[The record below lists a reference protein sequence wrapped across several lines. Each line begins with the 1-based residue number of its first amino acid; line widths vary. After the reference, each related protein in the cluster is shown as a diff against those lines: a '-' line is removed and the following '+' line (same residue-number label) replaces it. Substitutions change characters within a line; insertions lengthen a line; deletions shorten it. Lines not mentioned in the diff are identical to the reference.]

1 MEREAV
7 EVTAVVDGARFGPY
21 TLMVSVLTT
30 LALVFDGFD
39 IQAIAFAAPKL
50 MSEWGIDRAALAPIL
65 AAGLLG
71 MFVGALVLGMV
82 GDRYGRRRALLA
94 SIALM
99 AVSSLLA
106 ATADGPASLATW
118 RFLTGLGLGGAL
130 PNAAAL
136 MVEFAPLAIRTV
148 VVAITV
154 VGVPIGG
161 MLGAAIAA
169 RLVPA
174 FGWPSIFLLGG
185 VLPGLLLLAM
195 AWWLPES
202 PQYLAR
208 RPTRARELARSLN
221 RVLGETRY
229 DGSECFTNRDVA
241 AGGEKAGPLA
251 LFGAPHRRETLVIW
265 LIFFTNVFT
274 VYCFFSWTPTVLS
287 AVGLPLATALRGL
300 LLFNLGGVAGALLGA
315 WWMGRAGS
323 RPVLL
328 TLAAAAALST
338 LALGW
343 VQATPQDNLA
353 LMALLLVAGAG
364 VSGVQVQ
371 MYTVAASA
379 YPTQLRATGVGWAL
393 GTARLGGVLSAF
405 AGSVVQTLGTGLRPF
420 FTGIALVIVAT
431 FTGIVLLRR
440 HLPPRADFHLRQRRG
455 R

>member
-1 MEREAV
+1 
-7 EVTAVVDGARFGPY
+7 
-21 TLMVSVLTT
+21 
-30 LALVFDGFD
+30 
-39 IQAIAFAAPKL
+39 
-50 MSEWGIDRAALAPIL
+50 
-65 AAGLLG
+65 
-71 MFVGALVLGMV
+71 
-82 GDRYGRRRALLA
+82 
-94 SIALM
+94 
-99 AVSSLLA
+99 
-106 ATADGPASLATW
+106 
-118 RFLTGLGLGGAL
+118 
-130 PNAAAL
+130 

-161 MLGAAIAA
+161 ILGAAIAA

-174 FGWPSIFLLGG
+174 LGWPSIFVLGG
-185 VLPGLLLLAM
+185 VLPGILLLAM

-208 RPTRARELARSLN
+208 RPQRAKELARTLN
-221 RVLGETRY
+221 RVLGERRY
-229 DGSECFTNRDVA
+229 DGSQRFTNRDA
-241 AGGEKAGPLA
+241 RGAGERAGPLA
-251 LFGAPHRRETLVIW
+251 LFSAEHRRETLVLW

-274 VYCFFSWTPTVLS
+274 AYCYFSWTPTVLT
-287 AVGLPLATALRGL
+287 AVGLSLATALRGL
-300 LLFNLGGVAGALLGA
+300 LLFNLGGVIGALLGA

-343 VQATPQDNLA
+343 VEATPQDSVA
-353 LMALLLVAGAG
+353 LMACLLIAGVG

-405 AGSVVQTLGTGLRPF
+405 AGSVVQTLGSGLKPF
-420 FTGIALVIVAT
+420 FTGIALVILAT
-431 FTGIVLLRR
+431 FAGLVMLRR
-440 HLPPRADFHLRQRRG
+440 HLPPRR
-455 R
+455 

>member
-1 MEREAV
+1 MGRDTV
-7 EVTAVVDGARFGPY
+7 EVTGVIDRARFGSY
-21 TLMVSVLTT
+21 ALTVSVLTT

-39 IQAIAFAAPKL
+39 IQAIAFAAPRL
-50 MSEWGIDRAALAPIL
+50 MSDWSMDRAALAPIL

-71 MFVGALVLGMV
+71 MFVGALVLGIA

-99 AVSSLLA
+99 ALSSLLA
-106 ATADGPASLATW
+106 ATSDGPAPLATY

-130 PNAAAL
+130 PNATAL

-148 VVAITV
+148 IVAITV

-161 MLGAAIAA
+161 MIGAAIAA
-169 RLVPA
+169 RLVPVL
-174 FGWPSIFLLGG
+174 GWPSIFVLGG
-185 VLPGLLLLAM
+185 VLPGVLLLAM
-195 AWWLPES
+195 AWLLPES

-208 RPTRARELARSLN
+208 HPQRSKELARILN
-221 RVLGETRY
+221 RVLGAARY
-229 DGSECFTNRDVA
+229 DGSERFTNRDLRTA
-241 AGGEKAGPLA
+241 AESVGPLA
-251 LFGAPHRRETLVIW
+251 LFSAEHRRETLVIW

-274 VYCFFSWTPTVLS
+274 AYCYFSWTPTVLS
-287 AVGLPLATALRGL
+287 AVGLSLATALHGL
-300 LLFNLGGVAGALLGA
+300 LLFNLGGVVGALLGA

-328 TLAAAAALST
+328 TLAGVAALST

-343 VQATPQDNLA
+343 VEATPEDNHA
-353 LMALLLVAGAG
+353 LMACLLIAGAG

-405 AGSVVQTLGTGLRPF
+405 AGSVVQMLGSGLKPF
-420 FTGIALVIVAT
+420 FTGIAVVILAT
-431 FTGIVLLRR
+431 FTGLLLLRR
-440 HLPPRADFHLRQRRG
+440 HLPPRR
-455 R
+455 

>member
-1 MEREAV
+1 MEDDAAV
-7 EVTAVVDGARFGPY
+7 EVSGIVDGARFGPY
-21 TLMVSVLTT
+21 TLTVSVLTT

-39 IQAIAFAAPKL
+39 IQAIGFAAPRL
-50 MSEWGIDRAALAPIL
+50 MSDWGIDRAALAPIL

-71 MFVGALVLGMV
+71 MFVGALVLGIA

-106 ATADGPASLATW
+106 ATADGPAPLATW

-130 PNAAAL
+130 PNATAL
-136 MVEFAPLAIRTV
+136 MLEFTPLAIRTV

-154 VGVPIGG
+154 VGVPICGII
-161 MLGAAIAA
+161 GAAIAT

-174 FGWPSIFLLGG
+174 FGWPSIFVVGG

-195 AWWLPES
+195 AWLLPES

-208 RPTRARELARSLN
+208 RPQRAKELARTLN
-221 RVLGETRY
+221 RVLGEPRY
-229 DGSECFTNRDVA
+229 QGSERFTNRDVS
-241 AGGEKAGPLA
+241 AGLERAGPLA
-251 LFGAPHRRETLVIW
+251 LFGADHRRETLLIW

-274 VYCFFSWTPTVLS
+274 AYCYFSWTPTVLS
-287 AVGLPLATALRGL
+287 AVGLSLTTALRAL
-300 LLFNLGGVAGALLGA
+300 LLFNLGGVVGALLGA
-315 WWMGRAGS
+315 WWMGRVGS

-328 TLAAAAALST
+328 ASAAGAALST
-338 LALGW
+338 FAIGW
-343 VQATPQDNLA
+343 VDVSPEDNVA
-353 LMALLLVAGAG
+353 LMTCLMIAGAC
-364 VSGVQVQ
+364 VNCVQVQ

-405 AGSVVQTLGTGLRPF
+405 AGSVVQMLGEGLRPF
-420 FTGIALVIVAT
+420 FTGIAIVILAT
-431 FTGIVLLRR
+431 FTGIALLRR
-440 HLPPRADFHLRQRRG
+440 HLPPRR
-455 R
+455 

>member
-1 MEREAV
+1 MERDAV
-7 EVTAVVDGARFGPY
+7 EVTGVIDRTRFGSY
-21 TLMVSVLTT
+21 ALTVSVLTT

-39 IQAIAFAAPKL
+39 IQAIAFAAPRL
-50 MSEWGIDRAALAPIL
+50 MSDWSMDRAALAPIL

-71 MFVGALVLGMV
+71 MFVGALVLGIA

-99 AVSSLLA
+99 ALSSLLA
-106 ATADGPASLATW
+106 ATADGPAPLAAY

-130 PNAAAL
+130 PNATAL

-148 VVAITV
+148 IVAITV

-161 MLGAAIAA
+161 MIGAAIAA

-174 FGWPSIFLLGG
+174 FGWPSIFVLGG
-185 VLPGLLLLAM
+185 VLPGVLLLAM
-195 AWWLPES
+195 AWLLPES
-202 PQYLAR
+202 PHYLAR
-208 RPTRARELARSLN
+208 HPQRSKELARILN
-221 RVLGETRY
+221 RVLGAARY
-229 DGSECFTNRDVA
+229 DGSERFTNRDLRTA
-241 AGGEKAGPLA
+241 ADRVGPLA
-251 LFGAPHRRETLVIW
+251 LFSAEHRRETLVIW

-274 VYCFFSWTPTVLS
+274 AYCYFSWTPTVLS
-287 AVGLPLATALRGL
+287 AVGLSLATALHGL
-300 LLFNLGGVAGALLGA
+300 LLFNLGGVIGALLGA

-328 TLAAAAALST
+328 TLAGVAALST

-343 VQATPQDNLA
+343 VEATPEDNRA
-353 LMALLLVAGAG
+353 LMACLLIAGAG

-405 AGSVVQTLGTGLRPF
+405 AGSVVQMLGSGLKPF
-420 FTGIALVIVAT
+420 FTGIAVVILAT
-431 FTGIVLLRR
+431 FTGVLLLRR
-440 HLPPRADFHLRQRRG
+440 HLPPRR
-455 R
+455 

>member
-1 MEREAV
+1 MERAAV
-7 EVTAVVDGARFGPY
+7 EVTAVVDGARFGPHA
-21 TLMVSVLTT
+21 LLVSVLTT

-71 MFVGALVLGMV
+71 MFFGALVLGMV

-106 ATADGPASLATW
+106 ATADGPAKLATW

-195 AWWLPES
+195 ARWLPES

-229 DGSECFTNRDVA
+229 DGSERFTNRDVT

-300 LLFNLGGVAGALLGA
+300 LLFNLGGVAGALLGG

-328 TLAAAAALST
+328 TLAGGAALST

-343 VQATPQDNLA
+343 VEATPQDNLA

-440 HLPPRADFHLRQRRG
+440 HLPPRR
-455 R
+455 

>member
-1 MEREAV
+1 MERDAV
-7 EVTAVVDGARFGPY
+7 EVTGVIDRAPFGSY
-21 TLMVSVLTT
+21 ALAVSVLTT

-39 IQAIAFAAPKL
+39 IQAIAFAAPRL
-50 MSEWGIDRAALAPIL
+50 MSDWSMDRAALAPIL

-71 MFVGALVLGMV
+71 MFVGALVLGIA

-99 AVSSLLA
+99 ALSSLLA
-106 ATADGPASLATW
+106 ATADGPAPLAAY

-130 PNAAAL
+130 PNATAL

-148 VVAITV
+148 IVAITV

-161 MLGAAIAA
+161 MIGAAIAT

-174 FGWPSIFLLGG
+174 LGWPSIFVLGG
-185 VLPGLLLLAM
+185 VLPGVLLLAM
-195 AWWLPES
+195 AWLLPES

-208 RPTRARELARSLN
+208 HPQRSKELARILN
-221 RVLGETRY
+221 RVLGAARY
-229 DGSECFTNRDVA
+229 DGSERFTNRDLRTA
-241 AGGEKAGPLA
+241 AERTGPLA
-251 LFGAPHRRETLVIW
+251 LFNVEHRRETLVIW

-274 VYCFFSWTPTVLS
+274 AYCYFSWTPTVLS
-287 AVGLPLATALRGL
+287 AVGLSLATALHGL
-300 LLFNLGGVAGALLGA
+300 LLFNLGGVVGALLGA

-328 TLAAAAALST
+328 TLAGVAALST

-343 VQATPQDNLA
+343 VEATPQDNRA
-353 LMALLLVAGAG
+353 LMACLLIAGAG

-405 AGSVVQTLGTGLRPF
+405 AGSVVQMLGSGLKPF
-420 FTGIALVIVAT
+420 FTGIAVVILAT
-431 FTGIVLLRR
+431 FTGLLLLRR
-440 HLPPRADFHLRQRRG
+440 HLPPRR
-455 R
+455 